1 LEGSTSPQEF
11 FPARRRKGTRQQ
23 TIAEAMV
30 ALGSA
35 GLMALA
41 RPNGTGLTDSPAAGF
56 GQELGRGQERGM
68 VGKGH
73 G

>member
-1 LEGSTSPQEF
+1 MEGSTSPQEF

-23 TIAEAMV
+23 TIAEAM